1 MISIRNLD
9 VFEVALDRD
18 RICGGILVSAQESLT
33 FVDTDSILFVSAF
46 ALTDGISFASAF
58 ASATTISSSGD
69 SSSSSFSSSA
79 I

>member
-9 VFEVALDRD
+9 VFEVALDHD
-18 RICGGILVSAQESLT
+18 RICGGILISAQESST
-33 FVDTDSILFVSAF
+33 FIDADSILFASAF

-69 SSSSSFSSSA
+69 SSSSSFSGSA

>member
-9 VFEVALDRD
+9 VFEVASDRD
-18 RICGGILVSAQESLT
+18 RICGGILVSAQESST
-33 FVDTDSILFVSAF
+33 VVDADSTLFVSAF
-46 ALTDGISFASAF
+46 ALTDGISLSSAS

-69 SSSSSFSSSA
+69 SSSISFSGAA

>member
-9 VFEVALDRD
+9 VFEVAFNRD
-18 RICGGILVSAQESLT
+18 RICGGILVSAQELLT
-33 FVDTDSILFVSAF
+33 FVDADSTLFVSAF

-58 ASATTISSSGD
+58 ASTTTISSSGD
-69 SSSSSFSSSA
+69 SGSSSFSSSA